1 MDKKFNMN
9 IDGRKQPVNKY
20 LIASLFGAAGTVC
33 DSYDHE
39 TVKFA
44 FYNTGYLCQVT
55 TSEGSRH
62 MKVEVMDGCES
73 RKEDILGWLKTY
85 LINGLA
91 YLGYEAEIVMMN
103 GWFNA
108 KLKVKNDD

>member
-1 MDKKFNMN
+1 M
-9 IDGRKQPVNKY
+9 PVHKSFVEY
-20 LIASLFGAAGTVC
+20 LFGCMGTVC

-44 FYNTGYLCQVT
+44 FYNTGHLCQVT
-55 TSEGSRH
+55 TSEGSRY

-73 RKEDILGWLKTY
+73 RKEDILGWLKRY
-85 LINGLA
+85 LVNGLESM
-91 YLGYEAEIVMMN
+91 GYEVEIVMMN

-108 KLKVKNDD
+108 MLKRKNDE

>member
-1 MDKKFNMN
+1 MDKTFYMD
-9 IDGRKQPVNKY
+9 IDGRKQPVY
-20 LIASLFGAAGTVC
+20 RSLIEWLFGVADICC

-44 FYNTGYLCQVT
+44 FYNTGHLCQVS
-55 TSEGSRH
+55 TSEGSRY
-62 MKVEVMDGCES
+62 MKVEVMDGCDS

-85 LINGLA
+85 LLNGLA
-91 YLGYEAEIVMMN
+91 ELGYEAEIVMMN

-108 KLKVKNDD
+108 KLKVKGDD